1 MAEITAQ
8 AVKELR
14 DLTNLPMMEVKKAL
28 TEAQGDQKRAIEI
41 LKEANKKVSIKRAEN
56 ATSEGL
62 IRTGVSDDGSR
73 AAMVEIQCESAPVA
87 KADDFVF
94 LADQCVK
101 QLLAGPGASVP
112 AELLSQPAPDRPGTT
127 LGGLLEEV
135 VGKIREKMV
144 VARVL
149 RVDGPAGAYAHHD
162 GKTGVLFRASG
173 ENKTAPVLRD
183 VAMHIAALKPVV
195 TLPDELPQAEVEAER
210 ARLTKEAAA
219 SGKPA
224 NIVEK
229 IVDGRMKTYY
239 AEQGVLAFQLF
250 AKDDSKT
257 VSQALAES
265 GLKPVGFT
273 RWILGN

>member
-14 DLTNLPMMEVKKAL
+14 DLTNLPMMEVKRAL
-28 TEAQGDQKRAIEI
+28 TEAGGDQQRAIEI
-41 LKEANKKVSIKRAEN
+41 LKESNKKVTLKRAEN

-62 IRTGVSDDGSR
+62 IRTGVSADGKF
-73 AAMVEIQCESAPVA
+73 AAMVELQCESAPVA

-101 QLLAGPGASVP
+101 QLLTGPGATTP
-112 AELLSQPAPDRPGTT
+112 EQLLSQSVPDRPGLT

-144 VARVL
+144 LARVL

-173 ENKTAPVLRD
+173 ENKTAAVLRD
-183 VAMHIAALKPVV
+183 VAMHIAALKPQV
-195 TLPDELPQAEVEAER
+195 TLSDELPAADVAAER
-210 ARLTKEAAA
+210 TRLTADAGA

-229 IVDGRMKTYY
+229 IVEGRMKTYY

-273 RWILGN
+273 RWVLGN